1 MRKMVVTKSK
11 DFSETIDMALGY
23 VRVSKE
29 NKNNV
34 ANQVARLV
42 RFFSEN
48 GISNYAIFIDV
59 DYAGN
64 NAAKP
69 ALKEALRLVSE
80 GKAGMLVT
88 ADLSRM
94 SRIASNAVSIV
105 DQVIDA
111 GTRLIL
117 LDEGIDTADGI
128 DKKEISKYAEY
139 AEFYSVMISGKIS
152 AALAIKVEEGIPLY
166 HGGPYGYKADPHDKH
181 KLILDSEAAE
191 NVRYI
196 FTKYCEL
203 KSTTTVAKIMTEKRV
218 PNPSTYRRLKNGT
231 LTETE
236 LTPNDYIWGAA
247 TIYSILTNVLYT
259 GDSECLTHSRYF
271 DKKFIPNT
279 HEAIINKALFAEVQ
293 AILKH

>member
-69 ALKEALRLVSE
+69 ALMEALRLVSE

-152 AALAIKVEEGIPLY
+152 AALATKVEEGIPLY

-181 KLILDSEAAE
+181 KLIPDAEAAE
-191 NVRYI
+191 NIKYI

-203 KSTTTVAKIMTEKRV
+203 KSTTAVAKIMSEKKV
-218 PNPSTYRRLKNGT
+218 PNPSAYRRLKNDT
-231 LTETE
+231 LSETE
-236 LTPNDYIWGAA
+236 LTPTDYIWGP
-247 TIYSILTNVLYT
+247 TSIYSILINVIYT
-259 GDSECLTHSRYF
+259 GDTVCLVHSKHF
-271 DKKFIPNT
+271 EKKFIPDT
-279 HEAIINKALFAEVQ
+279 HEAIIDKALFANMQ